1 MDSGPWLMTRVPRK
15 RAGDEIPELPRHLAA
30 LVGALKGPSDLGRN
44 HDKYL
49 AYPDRD
55 EDSGAASRQRGC
67 RAARQGQVL
76 IPPVPAA
83 GRTCSPCS
91 HPGLAG
97 RGRAWC
103 RRAARPGNTWP

>member
-1 MDSGPWLMTRVPRK
+1 MTRMPMI

-55 EDSGAASRQRGC
+55 EDSGAAS
-67 RAARQGQVL
+67 A
-76 IPPVPAA
+76 
-83 GRTCSPCS
+83 
-91 HPGLAG
+91 
-97 RGRAWC
+97 
-103 RRAARPGNTWP
+103 